1 MKFRNGI
8 IIAMISFVAFIVTLA
23 LVINSKDTELISEDY
38 YIQEKSFNQDYTA
51 QQRAA
56 DYKNPIKIN
65 LKNKGLIFINESSLE
80 IEKIDLSFVLMNN
93 GSADFSIKDH
103 VLGTVISTDKL
114 SKGVYEVQIRYHIQ
128 NEPFM
133 QVISWHY
140 E

>member
-8 IIAMISFVAFIVTLA
+8 IIAMITFVAFIVTLA

-38 YIQEKSFNQDYTA
+38 YIQEKNFNHDYAA

-56 DYKNPIKIN
+56 DYKNPIQIN
-65 LKNKGLIFINESSLE
+65 FQNTGIFFTNQSTLAIQM
-80 IEKIDLSFVLMNN
+80 IDLSFVLMNN
-93 GSADFSIKDH
+93 GKADFSIQNHD
-103 VLGTVISTDKL
+103 LGKIIGTEKL
-114 SKGVYEVQIRYHIQ
+114 SKGVYEIQIRYKVG

-140 E
+140 K

>member
-38 YIQEKSFNQDYTA
+38 YIQEKSFNQDYAA

-65 LKNKGLIFINESSLE
+65 LKNKGLIFTNESSLE